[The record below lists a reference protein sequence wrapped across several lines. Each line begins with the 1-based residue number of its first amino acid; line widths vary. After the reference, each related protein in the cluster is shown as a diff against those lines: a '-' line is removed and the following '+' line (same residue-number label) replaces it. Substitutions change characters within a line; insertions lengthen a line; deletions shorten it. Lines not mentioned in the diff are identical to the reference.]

1 MGAGA
6 SAIPPSL
13 DEAKAKELAG
23 EHWDAAYFSTH
34 AEEDFATC
42 KAVVTKEQFLEA
54 VAAVEAAI
62 DADDGTT
69 ADAPASA
76 SFCDRGRSR
85 TQTRTLSDAAIVAAL
100 LVKGKCR
107 PQLC

>member
-1 MGAGA
+1 MK
-6 SAIPPSL
+6 PSIADATSDGSSVSQMDAWL
-13 DEAKAKELAG
+13 AWAALPGSLLSKQWSKAKA
-23 EHWDAAYFSTH
+23 WSPRRT
-34 AEEDFATC
+34 
-42 KAVVTKEQFLEA
+42 VSPRMV
-54 VAAVEAAI
+54 
-62 DADDGTT
+62 TT